1 MKKGALGN
9 RHANA
14 SIGHRAAWRAAFS
27 KPLRGGPT
35 AVGFDTYFGVDIPN
49 WPPYCFIEN
58 ERTVGI
64 PSEFANLELF
74 ADRLA
79 SLQGAW
85 RSVPSNA
92 GRIATHR
99 APRLID

>member
-1 MKKGALGN
+1 LAGGVFEA
-9 RHANA
+9 A
-14 SIGHRAAWRAAFS
+14 SRR
-27 KPLRGGPT
+27 PGPT

>member
-1 MKKGALGN
+1 M
-9 RHANA
+9 
-14 SIGHRAAWRAAFS
+14 
-27 KPLRGGPT
+27 
-35 AVGFDTYFGVDIPN
+35 GFDTYFGVDIPN

-85 RSVPSNA
+85 RSVHSNA
-92 GRIATHR
+92 E
-99 APRLID
+99 